1 MTDFPVLTHGQI
13 SPAVTYREVN
23 HLFRSTE
30 AWDEFKRVYAPLLER
45 KAGLHRVTFY
55 AKITGNA
62 DLSANRWKY
71 AWEEVRLTTDTWA
84 TFTGARTGTT
94 ATDYALNMCEASN
107 DDVGIEAPGTD
118 VGGDDYISTE
128 FSMQAIQGNPVVPM
142 HAFRDSTGS
151 VRYAFSLSNDHDG
164 SCT

>member
-1 MTDFPVLTHGQI
+1 MTDFPTLSKGDPRTDVTH
-13 SPAVTYREVN
+13 THFN

-30 AWDEFKRVYAPLLER
+30 AFDEFKRSYAPLLER
-45 KAGLHRVTFY
+45 NAVKHKDYFQ

-71 AWEEVRLTTDTWA
+71 AWEEVRLTTDAWD
-84 TFTGARTGTT
+84 TFTGARAGSTGL
-94 ATDYALNMCEASN
+94 DYALNMCEASN

-118 VGGDDYISTE
+118 VGGPDYPAG
-128 FSMQAIQGNPVVPM
+128 FDMMAIQGDPVVPM
-142 HAFRDSTGS
+142 HAFRDSTGA

-164 SCT
+164 TCT